1 MDENNRILDVTYGSF
16 SCRLEGFDDSVET
29 MKLVV
34 SYFHDL
40 AGHDRF
46 MDMDPQAPDM
56 ETLARL
62 TEDQTGQSVDID
74 MDDGQIRLRAQEHDI
89 LEDVAPEIDPVEA
102 PEDVSPTEDVATEA
116 PASDLQSNVADKL
129 QRLRAVAAAGM
140 VSPRSQEPEDFSE
153 DLSEPEEAAA
163 PASPLSQRLSD
174 LVKRNI
180 ETHAEQ
186 ALETEDDLAPE
197 HEEITAEDIVA
208 HAESPEIQEAA
219 AEAED
224 DDFNVFGD
232 DEEEASFED
241 DVAHEVMDET
251 SAGAEEDS
259 VEAAEE
265 TDAAATYDDADV
277 EDLELAEEASENI
290 LDVAVEETDVAAADQ
305 DDADEAYTEHAEE
318 MSEDILDVDADI
330 SASSD
335 DVIAEVDEILGAD
348 ELRPLD
354 EENTDNAAP
363 TDSAE
368 AAEGDVPPLVLENE
382 TSVSETDDDHD
393 DYNDDDEF
401 DLEEEMAKV
410 EAELSAR
417 KGDDIARHGLPRHV
431 EDAMSRIMSQTDQH
445 LNQPENRRHRD
456 AFAQLKAAVAA
467 TEAARQLG
475 DRGADQR
482 DPDEAYKD
490 DLGAHAAKDKSDARS
505 TTPLK
510 LVKSQEVKPPVS
522 RSSARAAV
530 STPLDT
536 YSDRLRQIATLKDAE
551 PVEDKGGFADFAS
564 AHGATDLVDRLEAAG
579 AYICLVEGEADFS
592 RPQVMKVVQSATAEE
607 ISRED
612 GLRSFGR
619 LLRQARLVKLE
630 NGRFQIA
637 DNTQYRPLGGRAAQ
651 G

>member
-1 MDENNRILDVTYGSF
+1 MISTAVRMVIVVGTDYVERCKQNVFPFPDRILY
-16 SCRLEGFDDSVET
+16 
-29 MKLVV
+29 KLFI
-34 SYFHDL
+34 SRIRAL
-40 AGHDRF
+40 REQIDRVL
-46 MDMDPQAPDM
+46 PQAFMLFVKDRSEFFQPFNRVVPAS
-56 ETLARL
+56 TLAVAVCPIIVPGCENKGVVERL
-62 TEDQTGQSVDID
+62 IVGIHFMIDFFRAGGAASLYITYMHGKSGFFFINGGDHALKSIIIIGHTIGHIADSEETEV
-74 MDDGQIRLRAQEHDI
+74 
-89 LEDVAPEIDPVEA
+89 
-102 PEDVSPTEDVATEA
+102 VATYQDEA
-116 PASDLQSNVADKL
+116 
-129 QRLRAVAAAGM
+129 
-140 VSPRSQEPEDFSE
+140 
-153 DLSEPEEAAA
+153 
-163 PASPLSQRLSD
+163 
-174 LVKRNI
+174 
-180 ETHAEQ
+180 
-186 ALETEDDLAPE
+186 
-197 HEEITAEDIVA
+197 
-208 HAESPEIQEAA
+208 
-219 AEAED
+219 
-224 DDFNVFGD
+224 
-232 DEEEASFED
+232 DEESMER
-241 DVAHEVMDET
+241 
-251 SAGAEEDS
+251 AEE
-259 VEAAEE
+259 V
-265 TDAAATYDDADV
+265 
-277 EDLELAEEASENI
+277 
-290 LDVAVEETDVAAADQ
+290 
-305 DDADEAYTEHAEE
+305 
-318 MSEDILDVDADI
+318 SEDILDVDADI

-363 TDSAE
+363 ADSAE

-475 DRGADQR
+475 DKGADQR

-490 DLGAHAAKDKSDARS
+490 DLGAHSAKDKSDARS
-505 TTPLK
+505 TPPLK

-522 RSSARAAV
+522 RSSTRAAV